1 MIKLIIT
8 ITFDSAVEFIT
19 VWFKITSVII
29 DKDPVFIIII
39 IDIK

>member
-8 ITFDSAVEFIT
+8 ITIDSTVEFIT
-19 VWFKITSVII
+19 VWFKITFVII